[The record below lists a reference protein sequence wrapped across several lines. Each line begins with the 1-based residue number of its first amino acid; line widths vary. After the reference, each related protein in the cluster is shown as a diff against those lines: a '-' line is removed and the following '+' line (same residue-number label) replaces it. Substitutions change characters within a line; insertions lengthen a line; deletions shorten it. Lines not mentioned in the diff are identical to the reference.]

1 MHFRWLDD
9 LKDMPRLH
17 NTSHHVAALVV
28 RKKVVAVACNGIGS
42 RQKGCGYSDC
52 TIHAEKKVLK
62 NHPMVRQALLVVVR
76 INKQQDF
83 LNSKPCKDCEVFLEK
98 MIAKK
103 ILRAVYY
110 S

>member
-9 LKDMPRLH
+9 LKAMPKTH

-42 RQKGCGYSDC
+42 RAKGCGYSDC

-62 NHPMVRQALLVVVR
+62 KCPMVREAILVVVR
-76 INKQQDF
+76 MNNQKDF
-83 LNSKPCKDCEVFLEK
+83 LYSKPCKDCEVFLQK

>member
-1 MHFRWLDD
+1 MHFRWLED
-9 LKDMPRLH
+9 LKDMPRTH

-42 RQKGCGYSDC
+42 RAKGCGYSDC

-62 NHPMVRQALLVVVR
+62 KCPMVRQAILVVVR
-76 INKQQDF
+76 MNNQKDF
-83 LNSKPCKDCEVFLEK
+83 LNSKPCKDCELFLEK
-98 MIAKK
+98 MIARK